1 MINQFDLN
9 SIKRIIK
16 TVKGFEKLPKNNIPN
31 RRNNSGSN
39 DYFYA
44 IITEQNPSEKYKY
57 AWKRLVVKDDKLS
70 SAGDYEEGNYYD
82 LPAIDALKSER
93 VLVGDIVLLSPAY
106 TQDSMVLHYTPTIKL
121 AIAQEDIGRAVEGKF
136 KVGDY
141 DLLVVNKG
149 IRIRKYEEVYI
160 GYCDT
165 TKKWLGESCQ

>member
-1 MINQFDLN
+1 
-9 SIKRIIK
+9 
-16 TVKGFEKLPKNNIPN
+16 
-31 RRNNSGSN
+31 
-39 DYFYA
+39 
-44 IITEQNPSEKYKY
+44 
-57 AWKRLVVKDDKLS
+57 
-70 SAGDYEEGNYYD
+70 
-82 LPAIDALKSER
+82 
-93 VLVGDIVLLSPAY
+93 
-106 TQDSMVLHYTPTIKL
+106 MVFHYTPTIKL